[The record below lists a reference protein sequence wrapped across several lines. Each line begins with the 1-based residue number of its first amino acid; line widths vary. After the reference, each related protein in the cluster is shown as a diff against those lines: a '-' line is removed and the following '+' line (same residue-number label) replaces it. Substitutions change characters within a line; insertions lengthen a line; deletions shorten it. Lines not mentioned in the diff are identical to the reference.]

1 MFSNIIY
8 VLATTS
14 LLAGSSITFYK
25 SNKDEPEEYLY
36 LIVLY
41 RILQEEH
48 ELYFLHFQIDSLIK
62 VLFQFRKLIK
72 GFNIKD
78 LFNCSLII

>member
-36 LIVLY
+36 LIGTTLFFIKSTICLVEEVYIKLRNRNDVFPSAY
-41 RILQEEH
+41 QRIDIL
-48 ELYFLHFQIDSLIK
+48 
-62 VLFQFRKLIK
+62 
-72 GFNIKD
+72 
-78 LFNCSLII
+78 